1 MFTVKVAFTR
11 EKDPDFVSKRIMD
24 FLDTD
29 YSHCFFIN
37 DGFIYHAT
45 GEGVNRC
52 HLDVY
57 LEDHV
62 IVHEVMLPL
71 PLMTE
76 DSFKAYM
83 RGADAKEYG
92 HLQYAGFIA
101 PWAQKLVRNGNAK
114 QICSELIA
122 EIARDYGNL
131 KLPKEQDF
139 MSPKDVLILLSD
151 KTNLD

>member
-1 MFTVKVAFTR
+1 MFTVKVAWTR
-11 EKDPDFVSKRIMD
+11 EKDPDWVSKEIMD

-29 YSHCFFIN
+29 YSHVFFIN

-45 GEGVNRC
+45 GEGVNKTP
-52 HLDVY
+52 LDKY
-57 LEDHV
+57 LETHI
-62 IVHEVMLPL
+62 IVHERMLPL

-83 RGADAKEYG
+83 AGADSKEYG
-92 HLQYAGFIA
+92 HLQYIGFIA
-101 PWAQKLVRNGNAK
+101 PWLQRFVKNGNTK

-122 EIARDYGNL
+122 EVGRDYGNL

-139 MSPKDVLILLSD
+139 MSPKDVLDLL
-151 KTNLD
+151 KE